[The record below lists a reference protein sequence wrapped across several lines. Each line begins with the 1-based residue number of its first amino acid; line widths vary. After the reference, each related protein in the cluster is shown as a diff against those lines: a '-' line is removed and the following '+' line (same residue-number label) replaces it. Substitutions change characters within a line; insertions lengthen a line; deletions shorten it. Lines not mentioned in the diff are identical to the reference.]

1 MGRKNKLKKFAA
13 IRDYPNV
20 IENLHAS
27 PEEALTSSER
37 DPHRLKGKWRSAYF
51 HNDHPITL
59 ELACGKGE
67 YTVQLAQQYPHR
79 NFIGVDIK
87 GARIWRGATEALEL
101 ALPNVAFLRTRIE
114 LLDHFFSKGEVNEIW
129 ITFPDPF
136 LRNSQAQKRLS
147 SDRFLDIYRRI
158 LPPGAR
164 IQIKTDDPDLYAFSV
179 DTWTK
184 APDLE
189 VIYSD
194 DDIYGKPLPIPELA
208 IKTFYERMHLKAQK
222 TIKYLAAIYQG

>member
-20 IENLHAS
+20 VENLHPS
-27 PEEALTSSER
+27 TGEEASVSGT
-37 DPHRLKGKWRSAYF
+37 DPHSLNGKWGSEYF

-67 YTVQLAQQYPHR
+67 YTVQLARQYPQR

-87 GARIWRGATEALEL
+87 GARIWKGATEALEL
-101 ALPNVAFLRTRIE
+101 QLPNVAFLRTRIE
-114 LLDHFFSKGEVNEIW
+114 LLDQFFAKGEVNEIW

-136 LRNSQAQKRLS
+136 LRNSHAQKRLS
-147 SDRFLDIYRRI
+147 SDRFLEIYRRI
-158 LPPGAR
+158 LPAGAR
-164 IQIKTDDPDLYAFSV
+164 IQIKTDDPELYAFSAA
-179 DTWTK
+179 TWTH
-184 APDLE
+184 APDLT
-189 VIYSD
+189 VVYAD
-194 DDIYGKPLPIPELA
+194 DDIYSKPLPLPELA
-208 IKTFYERMHLKAQK
+208 IKTFYEKMHLEAKK